1 MMWFSF
7 HSDDTSLFGM
17 LQIEPMTFGD
27 FAIDRAFHPSQGI
40 YYFVIP
46 FLHEFYR
53 EC

>member
-7 HSDDTSLFGM
+7 HSNNTSLFGM
-17 LQIEPMTFGD
+17 LQIEPMALGN
-27 FAIDRAFHPSQGI
+27 FAIDRAFDPSQRI